1 MMEQTR
7 TYKTRL
13 DLYYKFLMLYLM
25 FLLIYSLIRGDITS
39 NELRIVFHDPIIY
52 ITLIFIAYSVV
63 ALVVNYIKS
72 KQIIIV
78 PDGIIFKNR
87 FGERKI
93 ELTDIIQIR
102 FSRER
107 RRNVEYRSEIK
118 KVSIK
123 LKNRKRKLRI
133 RLAEFYDEK
142 RLIGEFKNIS
152 KKISGE
158 KIAE

>member
-1 MMEQTR
+1 MEQIR

-52 ITLIFIAYSVV
+52 ITLIFIVYSVV